1 MNTKILY
8 HGSKEIIERPTLKG
22 GKETN
27 DYGYGF
33 YCTKELEL
41 AKEWACPDNN
51 DGYANEYL
59 LDLSNLV
66 VLDLTDKKY
75 NILNWIALL
84 LQYRIPAN
92 MNINDKRYDNQ
103 GLHVVLALFTVDKG
117 RFKVLLIKRKN
128 EPFLGKWILVGGCAY
143 NNETGEQAMKR
154 ELKEKTNIDS
164 VDFEMFDVFTN
175 PNRSPLK
182 RMIAI
187 GYIGVS
193 DASIIESFKQTKK
206 ASDADWFEIDRVPE
220 LGYDHKEILDKA
232 IAELKRKIFTTNIM
246 KNSRKWVSGYI
257 VA

>member
-1 MNTKILY
+1 MDNKIIIY
-8 HGSKEIIERPTLKG
+8 HGSKYIIEKPTLKG

-92 MNINDKRYDNQ
+92 MNINDKQIKDYLIKNFSIDLSNVDVIIGYRADDSYFSFARDFVRNSITLSQ
-103 GLHVVLALFTVDKG
+103 LSQAMELGKLGLQVVLHSEKA
-117 RFKVLLIKRKN
+117 FKQITYIKSH
-128 EPFLGKWILVGGCAY
+128 IA
-143 NNETGEQAMKR
+143 NNEQYYTKR
-154 ELKEKTNIDS
+154 IARDLKARED
-164 VDFEMFDVFTN
+164 
-175 PNRSPLK
+175 
-182 RMIAI
+182 
-187 GYIGVS
+187 YINT
-193 DASIIESFKQTKK
+193 TKK
-206 ASDADWFEIDRVPE
+206 QQIRNDDLFVMDIIRQEVKNDDPRIQR
-220 LGYDHKEILDKA
+220 
-232 IAELKRKIFTTNIM
+232 NI
-246 KNSRKWVSGYI
+246 SR
-257 VA
+257 